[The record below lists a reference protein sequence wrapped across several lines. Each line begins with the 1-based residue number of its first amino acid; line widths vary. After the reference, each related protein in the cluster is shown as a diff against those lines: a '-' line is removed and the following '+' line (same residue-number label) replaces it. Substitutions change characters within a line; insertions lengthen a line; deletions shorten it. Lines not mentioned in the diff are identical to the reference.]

1 MSDQS
6 SKELSSREISSREIS
21 SREISSPNQGLDV
34 SRRIK
39 ELREILGISSFDLAK
54 EANILYETYCKYEN
68 GELDIP
74 ISVLYTIACHLG
86 TDVTV
91 LLTGEEAR
99 MDSAAVCRK
108 GKGVQIERYPGYE
121 FSSLAYNFKNRT
133 MEPLLVQLDS
143 TKTPADPVSH
153 SGQEFNFVVEGRI
166 KITVGKTEHIL
177 NAGDSIYF
185 DARLPHG
192 QSAVNG
198 TAQFI
203 TIIQE

>member
-1 MSDQS
+1 MNE
-6 SKELSSREISSREIS
+6 KTAHIPE
-21 SREISSPNQGLDV
+21 
-34 SRRIK
+34 RIK
-39 ELREILGISSFDLAK
+39 ELREILEISAIDMAKDTGIS
-54 EANILYETYCKYEN
+54 YEVYCKYEN

-74 ISVLYTIACHLG
+74 ISVLYTIANKLN

-91 LLTGEEAR
+91 LLTGDEAR

-121 FSSLAYNFKNRT
+121 FSSLAYNFKHRT
-133 MEPLLVQLDS
+133 MEPLLVLLDS
-143 TKTPADPVSH
+143 SKPQAALVSH
-153 SGQEFNFVVEGRI
+153 SGQEFNYVIEGQMKVI
-166 KITVGKTEHIL
+166 VAKTEHIL

-198 TAQFI
+198 AAQFL